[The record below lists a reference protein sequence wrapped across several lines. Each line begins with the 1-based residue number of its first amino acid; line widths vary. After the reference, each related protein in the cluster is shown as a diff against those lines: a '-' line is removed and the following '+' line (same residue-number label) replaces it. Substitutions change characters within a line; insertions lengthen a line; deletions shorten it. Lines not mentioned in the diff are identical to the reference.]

1 MKNNESFSGQ
11 SGAEDQ
17 EQKASRLDRL
27 FGKIQSAR
35 QAIAEKLGL
44 SGKELTDATDEAL
57 VHVAKET
64 VAAADQDGV
73 RTEEEL
79 SDIRDAVESA
89 VVQGAMEEAGLA
101 ESSDGNPILNLNQGE
116 TAADVAAAIGS
127 LHEEEVILPDGS
139 SAAERASD
147 VIERSRWEHMR
158 KISGQLGSN
167 EGGWYED
174 EQSGDRFYVK
184 FYENPSQGKV
194 EYIANAIYAQLGI
207 KTVHSELIQMDGRE
221 AVASPAVPNAHNIG
235 MEAQRASKDVRDGFV
250 ADAFLANWD
259 VIGLV
264 YDNIVESDD
273 GFYRID
279 NGGAMIFRAQGGP
292 KEFSPDDIPE
302 LHSMLEHGSA
312 KKVFGGITESEIRAQ
327 ARDLLDKLSP
337 EDIERIVQ
345 KSGLEGRER
354 ERVLSGLLGR
364 REFLARNYGDAE
376 Q

>member
-57 VHVAKET
+57 VHVARET

-73 RTEEEL
+73 RTEKEL

-101 ESSDGNPILNLNQGE
+101 ESSDGNPILSLNQGE
-116 TAADVAAAIGS
+116 TAADVAAAIDT

-139 SAAERASD
+139 SASERASD

-235 MEAQRASKDVRDGFV
+235 MEAQRASKDVRDGF
-250 ADAFLANWD
+250 
-259 VIGLV
+259 
-264 YDNIVESDD
+264 
-273 GFYRID
+273 R
-279 NGGAMIFRAQGGP
+279 
-292 KEFSPDDIPE
+292 
-302 LHSMLEHGSA
+302 
-312 KKVFGGITESEIRAQ
+312 
-327 ARDLLDKLSP
+327 
-337 EDIERIVQ
+337 
-345 KSGLEGRER
+345 
-354 ERVLSGLLGR
+354 
-364 REFLARNYGDAE
+364 
-376 Q
+376 

>member
-11 SGAEDQ
+11 SGAEEQ
-17 EQKASRLDRL
+17 EQKTSRLDRL

-116 TAADVAAAIGS
+116 TAADVAAAIDA

-158 KISGQLGSN
+158 KVSGQLGSN

-194 EYIANAIYAQLGI
+194 EYVANAIYARLGI

-292 KEFSPDDIPE
+292 KEYSPHDIPE
-302 LHSMLEHGSA
+302 LHSMLEHGTA
-312 KKVFGGITESEIRAQ
+312 KKVFGGITESEIRTQ

-337 EDIERIVQ
+337 EDIERIVE
-345 KSGLEGRER
+345 KSGLEGQER
-354 ERVLSGLLGR
+354 EKVLQGLLGR
-364 REFLARNYGDAE
+364 REFLARRYGDAE

>member
-11 SGAEDQ
+11 SGTEDQ

-27 FGKIQSAR
+27 FGKIQFAR

-73 RTEEEL
+73 RTEEES

-116 TAADVAAAIGS
+116 TAADVAAAIGA
-127 LHEEEVILPDGS
+127 LHEEEVVLPDGS

-158 KISGQLGSN
+158 KVSGQLGSN

-364 REFLARNYGDAE
+364 REFLARNYGDTE

>member
-57 VHVAKET
+57 VHVARET

-73 RTEEEL
+73 RTEKEL

-101 ESSDGNPILNLNQGE
+101 ESSDGNPILSLNQGE
-116 TAADVAAAIGS
+116 TAADVAAAIDT

-139 SAAERASD
+139 SASERASD

>member
-27 FGKIQSAR
+27 FGKIQFAR

-116 TAADVAAAIGS
+116 TAADVAAAIGT

-158 KISGQLGSN
+158 KVSGQLGSN

-364 REFLARNYGDAE
+364 REFLARNYGDTE

>member
-57 VHVAKET
+57 VHVARET

-101 ESSDGNPILNLNQGE
+101 ESSDGNPILSLNQGE
-116 TAADVAAAIGS
+116 TAADVAAAIDT

-139 SAAERASD
+139 SASERASD

>member
-116 TAADVAAAIGS
+116 TAADVAAAIDT

-327 ARDLLDKLSP
+327 ARNLLDKLSP

>member
-1 MKNNESFSGQ
+1 MKNNESFSGR

-57 VHVAKET
+57 VHVARET

-73 RTEEEL
+73 RTEEES

-116 TAADVAAAIGS
+116 TAADVAAAIDT

-354 ERVLSGLLGR
+354 ERVFNGLLGR

>member
-73 RTEEEL
+73 RTEEES

-101 ESSDGNPILNLNQGE
+101 ESSDGNPILSLNQGE
-116 TAADVAAAIGS
+116 TAADVAAAIDT

-139 SAAERASD
+139 SASERASD

>member
-1 MKNNESFSGQ
+1 
-11 SGAEDQ
+11 
-17 EQKASRLDRL
+17 
-27 FGKIQSAR
+27 
-35 QAIAEKLGL
+35 
-44 SGKELTDATDEAL
+44 
-57 VHVAKET
+57 
-64 VAAADQDGV
+64 
-73 RTEEEL
+73 
-79 SDIRDAVESA
+79 
-89 VVQGAMEEAGLA
+89 
-101 ESSDGNPILNLNQGE
+101 
-116 TAADVAAAIGS
+116 
-127 LHEEEVILPDGS
+127 
-139 SAAERASD
+139 
-147 VIERSRWEHMR
+147 
-158 KISGQLGSN
+158 
-167 EGGWYED
+167 
-174 EQSGDRFYVK
+174 
-184 FYENPSQGKV
+184 
-194 EYIANAIYAQLGI
+194 
-207 KTVHSELIQMDGRE
+207 MDGRE

>member
-27 FGKIQSAR
+27 FGKIQFAR

-116 TAADVAAAIGS
+116 TAADVAAAIGT

-158 KISGQLGSN
+158 KVSGQLGSN

>member
-57 VHVAKET
+57 GHVARET

-101 ESSDGNPILNLNQGE
+101 ESSDGNPILSLNQGE
-116 TAADVAAAIGS
+116 TAADVAAAIDT

-158 KISGQLGSN
+158 KVSGQLGSN

-364 REFLARNYGDAE
+364 REFRARNYGDTE

>member
-11 SGAEDQ
+11 SDAEDQ

-27 FGKIQSAR
+27 FGKIQFAR
-35 QAIAEKLGL
+35 QTIAEKLGL

-116 TAADVAAAIGS
+116 TAADVAAAIGT

-158 KISGQLGSN
+158 KVSGQLGSN

-364 REFLARNYGDAE
+364 REFLARNYGDTE

>member
-73 RTEEEL
+73 RTEEES

-116 TAADVAAAIGS
+116 TAADVAAAIDT

>member
-1 MKNNESFSGQ
+1 MKNNESFSRQ

-116 TAADVAAAIGS
+116 TAADVAAAIDT

>member
-27 FGKIQSAR
+27 FGKIQFAR

-73 RTEEEL
+73 RTEEES

-116 TAADVAAAIGS
+116 TAADVAAAIDT

>member
-57 VHVAKET
+57 VHVARET

-73 RTEEEL
+73 RTEEES

-116 TAADVAAAIGS
+116 TAADVVAAIDT

-354 ERVLSGLLGR
+354 ECVLSGLLGR

>member
-57 VHVAKET
+57 VHVARET

-101 ESSDGNPILNLNQGE
+101 ESSDGNPILSLNQGE
-116 TAADVAAAIGS
+116 TAADVVAAIDT

-139 SAAERASD
+139 SASERASD

>member
-27 FGKIQSAR
+27 FGKIQFAR

-73 RTEEEL
+73 RTEEES

-116 TAADVAAAIGS
+116 TAADVAAAIDI